1 MAQFEHLQ
9 VFQSMSRS
17 PNARLHAMAELGN
30 GMAVARWSNAHDARD
45 YLAPSHHTLSCYLSG
60 GTGTFRREQPGNKG
74 APDKLCILPADAAEP
89 AGRALCPVGIPLR
102 AHVPEQ
108 LRPAA
113 SSLCVDPA
121 PGTCLSDAASGTTL
135 AERGSAGLRFRQRQP
150 LQQSFSPG
158 ARSNAQAI
166 PRGLSVGRVQPAN
179 SAAAGYTRPT
189 RRTPEAMATTARRQ
203 SRRHAC

>member
-89 AGRALCPVGIPLR
+89 TGRALCPVGIPLR

-108 LRPAA
+108 LQPAA
-113 SSLCVDPA
+113 SSLCVGPA
-121 PGTCLSDAASGTTL
+121 PGTCL
-135 AERGSAGLRFRQRQP
+135 P

-166 PRGLSVGRVQPAN
+166 PHGLSVGRVQPAN

-203 SRRHAC
+203 SRHHAC